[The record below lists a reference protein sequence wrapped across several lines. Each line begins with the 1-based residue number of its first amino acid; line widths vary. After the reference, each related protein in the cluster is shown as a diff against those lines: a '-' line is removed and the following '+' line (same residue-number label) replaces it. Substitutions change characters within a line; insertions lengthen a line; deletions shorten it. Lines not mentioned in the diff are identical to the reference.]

1 MTNKYLN
8 CCTSVFNR
16 KCITCVGGN
25 CLVTLNELLKL
36 YSTALIRTFIITYLK
51 FIYLS
56 VYFLQS
62 KTDQLNNYCIECFI
76 LLLGILIYYR
86 YLKYISKIFKKID

>member
-62 KTDQLNNYCIECFI
+62 KTDQLNNYCRVFYFTSWNID
-76 LLLGILIYYR
+76 LLSLF
-86 YLKYISKIFKKID
+86 KIHK